1 MNKVIH
7 MTILGQRIQAL
18 LNEKHLTQKQLSLN
32 LNMAASTISGYIR
45 GAREPDFASLDAIAR
60 YFNVSVDYLLGRTDL
75 RQNTLTKSEQ
85 ELLTLYRALTTE
97 QQAFVVEQL
106 RKKIGYQF

>member
-1 MNKVIH
+1 
-7 MTILGQRIQAL
+7 MTILGQRIQGL
-18 LNEKHLTQKQLSLN
+18 LNEKQLTQKQLSLN
-32 LNMAASTISGYIR
+32 LNMAASTLSGYIR

-85 ELLTLYRALTTE
+85 ELLHLFRGLTAE
-97 QQAFVVEQL
+97 QQAFVVDQL
-106 RKKIGYQF
+106 RKKIRSRF